1 MTVPV
6 FQPFVFVLWAL
17 STAAKGTKPVNR
29 PPTVEAVGSKRCKG
43 KAAAKDKDLAMLV
56 KQLEN
61 CRGVQLFLHIEIDRN
76 AAAITRG
83 YSRILNDVQ
92 EL

>member
-17 STAAKGTKPVNR
+17 STATKGTKPVNR

-43 KAAAKDKDLAMLV
+43 KAVATDKDLTTLV

-61 CRGVQLFLHIEIDRN
+61 CRGVELFLHIEM
-76 AAAITRG
+76 
-83 YSRILNDVQ
+83 L
-92 EL
+92 